1 MGQTSPDFGGIP
13 PWLRYFLI
21 HVVKRC
27 AMVFVTWINEM
38 EKALKQ

>member
-1 MGQTSPDFGGIP
+1 MNQAKYGDIP

-27 AMVFVTWINEM
+27 CGILIAWICDM
-38 EKALKQ
+38 EEALKQ